1 MAASNA
7 QNHPSENHPKTNFLM
22 PIIDIHVHIQPWEQ
36 LKPGVR
42 EKMTAGRSDLAA
54 IEQFINSPRTFLEFL
69 DANGIEAAGLINYPS
84 PDLMGFTA
92 ATNDFVAHYCQENP
106 RRLIAFGG
114 VHPRFCDDV
123 DTELTRLL
131 RLGIRCL
138 KVHPPH
144 QDLAANAY
152 RSGNLAQATLY
163 RRAEQENLLMM
174 FHGGTSIFP
183 GARNVFADTMPID
196 DVAVDFPNL
205 KVIIAH
211 AGRPL
216 HTETTFFLLRR
227 HPNVHIDISGIPP
240 KKLLDYLPRLAEIAD
255 KTLWGTD
262 WPSPGVWDMR
272 KNVDAFLSLPLSEE
286 LKNAILYENARR
298 LLRACG
304 ALAG

>member
-1 MAASNA
+1 MP
-7 QNHPSENHPKTNFLM
+7 QKHPSENHPKTNPLM
-22 PIIDIHVHIQPWEQ
+22 PIIDIHIHIQPWEQ
-36 LKPGVR
+36 LKPEVR
-42 EKMTAGRSDLAA
+42 AKMTAGRSDLAA
-54 IEQFINSPRTFLEFL
+54 IEQFIKSPRAFLEFL

-92 ATNDFVAHYCQENP
+92 ATNDFVANYCRENP
-106 RRLIAFGG
+106 QRLIAFGG
-114 VHPRFCDDV
+114 VHPRFCDDIEA
-123 DTELTRLL
+123 ELNRLL
-131 RLGIRCL
+131 KLGIRCL

-144 QDLAANAY
+144 QMIAANAY
-152 RSGNLAQATLY
+152 RQGHQGQEMLY
-163 RRAEQENLLMM
+163 RRAEQEGLLVM

-205 KVIIAH
+205 KIIIAH

-240 KKLLDYLPRLAEIAD
+240 KKLLDYLPRLTEIAD

-262 WPSPGVWDMR
+262 WPSPGVWDMC
-272 KNVDAFLSLPLSEE
+272 KNVEAFLSLPLSDE

-304 ALAG
+304 VLRD

>member
-1 MAASNA
+1 
-7 QNHPSENHPKTNFLM
+7 M

-36 LKPGVR
+36 LKPAVR
-42 EKMTAGRSDLAA
+42 DKMIAGRKDLAT
-54 IEQFINSPRTFLEFL
+54 IEQYIASPRAFLQFL
-69 DANGIEAAGLINYPS
+69 DANEVERVGLINYPS

-92 ATNDFVAHYCQENP
+92 ATNDFIANYCKTAPQ
-106 RRLIAFGG
+106 RLIAFGG

-123 DTELTRLL
+123 DAEMTRLL

-138 KVHPPH
+138 KIHPPH
-144 QDLAANAY
+144 QNLAANAY
-152 RSGNLAQATLY
+152 RHGTLGQEALY
-163 RRAEQENLLMM
+163 RRAEAENMLIM

-205 KVIIAH
+205 KIIIAH

-227 HPNVHIDISGIPP
+227 HKNIHIDISGIPP
-240 KKLLDYLPRLAEIAD
+240 KKLLEYLPRLDEIAG

-262 WPSPGVWDMR
+262 WPSPGVMDLR
-272 KNVDAFLSLPLSEE
+272 KNIDDFLALPLNAET
-286 LKNAILYENARR
+286 KAAILHDNA
-298 LLRACG
+298 LRVLQAC
-304 ALAG
+304 ASL